1 MNYSQLMNRND
12 TKPDEWQTSQRF
24 VNVGLRPLKIPLFL
38 YQIRQNLKLKQKQ
51 INCSSLKMERYV
63 TWINMGKRCVEKLMM
78 NSNED
83 DTPTFVQPTL
93 WVFFFFFHTQKGSRK
108 YQNFSQ
114 TTSATIS
121 HYPASPPMSREIF
134 LWPVKL
140 HLLAATLQC
149 ESLRRWPFH
158 WHSTEQWTTPSV
170 YTKLDLN

>member
-93 WVFFFFFHTQKGSRK
+93 WVFFSFTHKKVHVSIK
-108 YQNFSQ
+108 
-114 TTSATIS
+114 IS
-121 HYPASPPMSREIF
+121 HKQQVQQLAIT
-134 LWPVKL
+134 L
-140 HLLAATLQC
+140 HLHQCHERFFYGQLNYTCWLRHYNVRHWDAGLFTGTVRNSGPHHRSTL
-149 ESLRRWPFH
+149 
-158 WHSTEQWTTPSV
+158 
-170 YTKLDLN
+170 N